1 MNEYDIL
8 YFRKGW
14 SRLSYVKEDVKILLA
29 SKKSFLGIQSIQTE
43 FIIASTTSGSFH
55 SVRNIYQKKDCP
67 TTTHAS
73 RKSYRF

>member
-29 SKKSFLGIQSIQTE
+29 SKNHSLEFKAFKQSL
-43 FIIASTTSGSFH
+43 S
-55 SVRNIYQKKDCP
+55 
-67 TTTHAS
+67 
-73 RKSYRF
+73 